1 MTGNPDL
8 RGPLAT
14 IAGHGAVALA
24 VLYVGLRAHWALGGQ
39 ALQESVGVTERLL
52 SDSLVPPWG
61 LVGVALAIALLPVG
75 LRRTHFRRAL
85 LIPAW
90 IAVAALTARGVSGL
104 LLLYPLR
111 ETVPPMSTPAVLAL
125 AAYSPVFL
133 LWAALLCGVTVLS
146 RPHS

>member
-1 MTGNPDL
+1 MTGNSDL

-14 IAGHGAVALA
+14 IACLGAVGLA
-24 VLYVGLRAHWALGGQ
+24 VLYAGLRAYWALGGR
-39 ALQESVGVTERLL
+39 ALLESVGVTERLL
-52 SDSLVPPWG
+52 SDSVLPPWG
-61 LVGVALAIALLPVG
+61 LVIAALAIALLPIG

-111 ETVPPMSTPAVLAL
+111 ETVPPMNTPVVLAL

-133 LWAALLCGVTVLS
+133 LWAVLLGGVAVLS